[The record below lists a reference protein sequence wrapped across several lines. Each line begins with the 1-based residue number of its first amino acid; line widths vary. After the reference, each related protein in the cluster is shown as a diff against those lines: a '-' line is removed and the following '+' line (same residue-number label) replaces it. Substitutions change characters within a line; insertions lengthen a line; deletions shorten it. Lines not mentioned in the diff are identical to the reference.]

1 MRVIAL
7 VFLLL
12 LSACT
17 SNEVA
22 PSASPTIDDC
32 SVFELGTTTSFPPI
46 EVECLQGEK
55 TVRLNELKGPFI
67 LAVWASWCMPCR
79 DEMPY
84 VQAFKDAYGT
94 QIQVIGYD
102 ILDET
107 SQAIAASVNWK
118 VNIASVEDP
127 DGVFRS
133 DLGITAPPTTLFVNA
148 QGVIVHRKFG
158 AVSSVD
164 ELVELAQLHLKVN
177 LSANPQVP

>member
-1 MRVIAL
+1 MRVLL
-7 VFLLL
+7 VVFVLL

-17 SNEVA
+17 SNEA
-22 PSASPTIDDC
+22 SPSASPTIDDC
-32 SVFELGTTTSFPPI
+32 SVFELGSPTNFPPI
-46 EVECLQGEK
+46 EVECLEGDEVIK
-55 TVRLNELKGPFI
+55 LNQIKGPFI
-67 LAVWASWCMPCR
+67 LAIWASWCMPCR

-84 VQAFKDAYGT
+84 LQAFKDAYGDKV
-94 QIQVIGYD
+94 QVIGYD

-107 SQAIAASVNWK
+107 SQAIRASVNWG

-148 QGVIVHRKFG
+148 DGVIVHRKFG

-164 ELVELAQLHLKVN
+164 ELAELAELHLKVN
-177 LSANPQVP
+177 L